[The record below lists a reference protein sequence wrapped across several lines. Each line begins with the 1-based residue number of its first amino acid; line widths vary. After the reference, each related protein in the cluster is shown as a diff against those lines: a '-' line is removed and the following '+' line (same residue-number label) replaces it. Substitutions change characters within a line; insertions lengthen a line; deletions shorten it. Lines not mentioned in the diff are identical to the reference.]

1 MAKTKQ
7 GALTAKGDS
16 PTRTCVVRKCNDG
29 LWLNF
34 NPQFHGWVTGD
45 GSIQKRRVFFG
56 RSMRPG
62 KPIGEWAVNGQFCD
76 VHCLKPLKGGLDIAV
91 MNPNG
96 VRRFLLS
103 ARGNPHGGFGY
114 GGLNVHVHTPLI
126 ERIGETA
133 AVAAARKWAQEW
145 ILCLPM
151 EYDVVECE
159 RISRI
164 DYAMDVLVEKGGPD
178 DYGPDVHEQL
188 ISKLQNREVFWE
200 TGWAIG
206 LRKAD
211 KDGSK
216 KDRLE
221 LVIVSYDKLR
231 ERWDKGGLE
240 GLQEYVESLNEPSLV
255 VHRDGR
261 VTDVDGKEVRVW
273 RVEFRFHRSFL
284 HGEGIADASEAIV
297 ALPALVAAACR
308 ATRLHQRCTTGNV
321 FRTNPLTR
329 IWSLVQKTV
338 T

>member
-1 MAKTKQ
+1 MEQST
-7 GALTAKGDS
+7 LTSDADSATGTRVVHKG
-16 PTRTCVVRKCNDG
+16 NDG

-34 NPQFHGWVTGD
+34 NPRMHGG
-45 GSIQKRRVFFG
+45 I
-56 RSMRPG
+56 
-62 KPIGEWAVNGQFCD
+62 
-76 VHCLKPLKGGLDIAV
+76 KGGSMQHVHGVSGRPATQTGWIDTCDIGGCRCKIHRLEARPKRFDIAV
-91 MNPNG
+91 MNPWG
-96 VRRFLLS
+96 VRRLLLS
-103 ARGNPHGGFGY
+103 AQGKLHCGFGY
-114 GGLNVHVHTPLI
+114 GGLNVRVHPLLI
-126 ERIGETA
+126 ELLGEKKA
-133 AVAAARKWAQEW
+133 LEAARKWANS
-145 ILCLPM
+145 LGFCLPTLH
-151 EYDVVECE
+151 DIALCE
-159 RISRI
+159 RVSRI
-164 DYAMDVLVEKGGPD
+164 DYAVDVLVEKGGPD
-178 DYGPDVHEQL
+178 DYAPGVHEQL